1 MTVQQDL
8 EQAVAAVKMQLGMY
22 AKFESDAQDQSTK
35 SMYNEMSQ
43 DVQRHL
49 DSLNTRLSY
58 LEKNNLLNQQDQ
70 QKP

>member
-8 EQAVAAVKMQLGMY
+8 EQAVAAVKMQQGMY

-35 SMYNEMSQ
+35 KMYNEMSQ
-43 DVQRHL
+43 DVKRHL
-49 DSLNTRLSY
+49 ESLNTRLSY
-58 LEKNNLLNQQDQ
+58 LEKNNLLNQQDR